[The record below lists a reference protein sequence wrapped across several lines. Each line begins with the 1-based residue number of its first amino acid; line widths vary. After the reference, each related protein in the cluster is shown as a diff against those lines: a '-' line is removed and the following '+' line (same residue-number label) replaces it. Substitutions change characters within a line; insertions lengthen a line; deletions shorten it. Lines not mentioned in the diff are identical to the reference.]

1 MRKCLSRKR
10 TQTHPRPDGTLGHDA
25 RSASQRTR
33 LGAGAEGLAGESGPH
48 GHDGRIGLYSLRSA
62 MAEHGVPVPLEA
74 IYRANTISID
84 QLRALRGEDKGAPS
98 NPAIIAPPLIER
110 MAENSRSVLPAP
122 CDRWAED
129 AEAGRAG
136 WIWVRAV
143 SVESAMTAALLMLRK
158 TGLRGRVG
166 RLIDLVALC
175 RQAPLYGERSREAIV
190 LTWAL
195 ERTLALAV
203 SERDRLD
210 VIAFEMLLSLLRQR
224 RDALLPTVLAADAPG
239 AQILSKANRSKKE
252 ARLCEEIVKLLNIGL
267 TGFSSDKSK
276 SPCTVSLLEKTREY
290 SLGPRG
296 NGHRSR

>member
-1 MRKCLSRKR
+1 MPAARPSVPVWARVRKGSRAKVAPTGMTDESACIPSAVRWQSMAFRFPSRLSTEPTRFQS
-10 TQTHPRPDGTLGHDA
+10 TNCALCGA
-25 RSASQRTR
+25 RTR
-33 LGAGAEGLAGESGPH
+33 
-48 GHDGRIGLYSLRSA
+48 
-62 MAEHGVPVPLEA
+62 
-74 IYRANTISID
+74 
-84 QLRALRGEDKGAPS
+84 GAPS

-210 VIAFEMLLSLLRQR
+210 VFAFEMLLSLLRQR